1 MLFRVFYIEILHITV
16 YKLHLK
22 YNFLRFRG
30 GSLLLSV
37 FYICI
42 LHNTPYKLH
51 LKYNFLRF
59 RGGSLLLSAFYIQT
73 VYPYSI
79 QITFEIQF
87 PPFLFMPV
95 RACSSMPAAADLAC
109 L

>member
-1 MLFRVFYIEILHITV
+1 MLFRVFYIEILHNTV
-16 YKLHLK
+16 
-22 YNFLRFRG
+22 
-30 GSLLLSV
+30 
-37 FYICI
+37 
-42 LHNTPYKLH
+42 YKLH

-73 VYPYSI
+73 VYPDSI

-87 PPFLFMPV
+87 PPFLFIPLH
-95 RACSSMPAAADLAC
+95 ACSSMPAAADLARV